1 MSFYL
6 YSKLSNQERSVM
18 LEPKSYKS
26 LFLYEQ
32 LELLLE
38 ELKENPTKELSIE
51 GEDFVLLS
59 RETYYK
65 LKEYEAMCSGLL

>member
-1 MSFYL
+1 
-6 YSKLSNQERSVM
+6 M
-18 LEPKSYKS
+18 LESKSYKS

-38 ELKENPTKELSIE
+38 ELKENPTKELSPE

>member
-1 MSFYL
+1 
-6 YSKLSNQERSVM
+6 M
-18 LEPKSYKS
+18 LESKSYKS

-32 LELLLE
+32 FELLLE

-65 LKEYEAMCSGLL
+65 LKEYEAMYSGLL

>member
-1 MSFYL
+1 
-6 YSKLSNQERSVM
+6 
-18 LEPKSYKS
+18 
-26 LFLYEQ
+26 LYEQ

-38 ELKENPTKELSIE
+38 ELKENPTIELSLE